1 MSEQNND
8 TPCIG
13 VCTMEE
19 GYCLGCGRSEEEIFG
34 EPVPVPQPQPPRGPA
49 APLPAN
55 VQAEIP
61 GGSD

>member
-1 MSEQNND
+1 MSDNSL
-8 TPCIG
+8 CVG
-13 VCTMEE
+13 VCAMED

-34 EPVPVPQPQPPRGPA
+34 EPVPTPQPLPATAPA

-55 VQAEIP
+55 VTAEIA